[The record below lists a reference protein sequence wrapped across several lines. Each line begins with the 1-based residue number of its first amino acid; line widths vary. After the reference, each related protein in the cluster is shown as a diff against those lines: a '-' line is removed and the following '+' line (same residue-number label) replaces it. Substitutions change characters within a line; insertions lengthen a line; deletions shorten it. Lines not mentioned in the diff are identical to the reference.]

1 MSGDEIMVFIG
12 LTVVV
17 VGGAG
22 VLTGQALARN
32 WRPAWQVV
40 FACLGLG
47 LVDRFLSYALFDQRL
62 LDPLRFVVDTLVITA
77 MALIAFRIS
86 KVASMVNQY
95 PWEYERSGPFAYRKK
110 SR

>member
-1 MSGDEIMVFIG
+1 MSGDTVMVFIG

-40 FACLGLG
+40 FACFGLG
-47 LVDRFLSYALFDQRL
+47 FVDRFLSYALFDQRL
-62 LDPLRFVVDTLVITA
+62 LDPLRFVIDTLVIMA
-77 MALIAFRIS
+77 MALIAYRIS
-86 KVASMVNQY
+86 RVTGMVKQY
-95 PWEYERSGPFAYRKK
+95 PWEYERSGPFAYREK
-110 SR
+110 S